1 MQKNMQEE
9 IQKIKLEI
17 QNLEENLFK
26 GKCKEKILKIHEAM
40 NKILDMEKNLQAQKE
55 TLEYMMP
62 EFILLKGKLTN
73 LKSTLEIDCVNKS
86 KAVNK
91 ALAACTILFL
101 PQILITTFFSMS
113 TRFPTDITSSEFGLV
128 YVMVIMFL
136 VSILTLTF
144 LHFKKYI

>member
-1 MQKNMQEE
+1 MQEE

-26 GKCKEKILKIHEAM
+26 GKCKEKILKIHEAT

-86 KAVNK
+86 KAVSK

-113 TRFPTDITSSEFGLV
+113 TRFPTDIINSEFGLV